1 MKEFVSI
8 VLLFSALLL
17 FFSALFLSTLKRLPW
32 RSFLFILSIF
42 LLMTAAFFSKTVI
55 LNFLGV
61 TAADAISYGIID
73 TLWWIALGLLLQSA
87 ISNFIW
93 RGLLT
98 FQGQLLVPRPITHI
112 VAVIIFFIILICIV
126 FFVFNKQILP
136 LVTTSGIA
144 ILALGFSARE
154 SFEATFAALSL
165 NLSKMFAKGDVVQ
178 IGDVKGIVVDLGWRN
193 LVIETF
199 DRHIVYFPLR
209 NLTAIPIVN
218 MSRPNHMQFVIE
230 STFDHRV
237 TPGEAISTLKRAL
250 DELEEKIE
258 GLVVMFN
265 RYAEK
270 GLVYK
275 ILFYVDKT
283 TKSYAQILH
292 EINCA
297 IFYKVYKQKNVD
309 FGYDRNAAASHIPLK
324 PFSEELFPR
333 ISEDASLDLLRK
345 TAIFSSLTEEEFLH
359 IEKHTI
365 SHIFGLPERIVCQGA
380 PGDSMFI
387 IAKGVV
393 GVMLIDEK
401 SGVNEVAQLSEGQYF
416 GEMALLTGEPRTAT
430 IRAETDVIVL
440 EIPKKALEGILEL
453 RPQLAQNIAE
463 IVAEKKVQNE
473 EILAKS
479 RAEAFDRNSAKK
491 GLSSAIQEKLLAFF
505 NIKLH

>member
-1 MKEFVSI
+1 MKEFVAI
-8 VLLFSALLL
+8 VLLFSALMV
-17 FFSALFLSTLKRLPW
+17 FFSSLFLSTLKRLPW
-32 RSFLFILSIF
+32 RSFLFTLSFF
-42 LLMTAAFFSKTVI
+42 LVMTAAFFSENII

-61 TAADAISYGIID
+61 AANDAISHGIID

-98 FQGQLLVPRPITHI
+98 YQGQLLVPRPITHI
-112 VAVIIFFIILICIV
+112 VALILFFIIFICIV

-178 IGDVKGIVVDLGWRN
+178 IGNIRGVVVDIGWRN
-193 LVIETF
+193 LVMETF
-199 DRHIVYFPLR
+199 DMNLVYFPLR
-209 NLTAIPIVN
+209 NLTSIPIVN
-218 MSRPNHMQFVIE
+218 MSRPHQMQFVIE
-230 STFDHRV
+230 STFDYRI
-237 TPGEAISTLKRAL
+237 TPWQAITVLKRAMSEL
-250 DELEEKIE
+250 DEKIE
-258 GLVVMFN
+258 GLVVRFN
-265 RYAEK
+265 RYTEK
-270 GLVYK
+270 GLVYQ
-275 ILFYVDKT
+275 IRFYIQES
-283 TKSYAQILH
+283 TKSYGQIFH

-297 IFYKVYKQKNVD
+297 IYYKVFKEKNVD
-309 FGYDRNAAASHIPLK
+309 FGYDRNATASHIPIK
-324 PFSEELFPR
+324 PFSDVLFPR
-333 ISEDASLDLLRK
+333 ISDKESLDLLRK
-345 TAIFSSLTEEEFLH
+345 TEIFSSLTEDEFQH
-359 IEKHTI
+359 IEKHTVRQ
-365 SHIFGLPERIVCQGA
+365 IFGMPERIVCQGA

-387 IAKGVV
+387 VAKGVV
-393 GVMLIDEK
+393 AVTLIDEK
-401 SGVNEVAQLSEGQYF
+401 SGVHEVAQLSEGQYF

-430 IRAETDVIVL
+430 IRAATDVIVL
-440 EIPKKALEGILEL
+440 EIPKKALEGILEQ

-463 IVAEKKVQNE
+463 IVSEKKVKNE

-505 NIKLH
+505 NIKIR